1 MNRVADY
8 ELPGSMSADAR
19 DYLFTVP
26 ALSWGEKL
34 TAVADAALIARTP
47 ARVPTERPHAALEL
61 AADIASLQG
70 QA

>member
-26 ALSWGEKL
+26 ALSWDEK
-34 TAVADAALIARTP
+34 
-47 ARVPTERPHAALEL
+47 
-61 AADIASLQG
+61 
-70 QA
+70 